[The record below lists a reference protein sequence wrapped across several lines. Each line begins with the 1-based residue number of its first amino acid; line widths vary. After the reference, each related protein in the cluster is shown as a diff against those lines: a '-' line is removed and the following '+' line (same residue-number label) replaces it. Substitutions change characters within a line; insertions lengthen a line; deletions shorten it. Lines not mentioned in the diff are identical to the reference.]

1 MSQNNDQGRPNPSQ
15 TWYDNGQVPQSK
27 RFPFGAGNGD
37 DASGPETR
45 HNPQVDPYGQHNG
58 GSQGNGQQNYAPP
71 QQSQGRPAPQE
82 TPPYGQAPVNNGP
95 QAPQYGNAPQRNDA
109 QYGQYNAGQQGQY
122 NGSQGQQPGY
132 QQPSQQPNQ
141 GQYPPQGNQPQGGN
155 YGPQDP
161 NGQGNQPQYGSQ
173 GQQYGSQGQQ
183 YGNQPQYGGQE
194 QQYRN
199 DEPVSGD
206 SGNQQFQGILDPHTG
221 EIYPVPDLEGLQDT
235 DALLVVVSGP
245 DSGSQILLDTD
256 VVTVGRSPNA
266 DIFLDDVTVSRKH
279 AEFIRTPSGFTLRDT
294 GSLNGTYVGRQLIDS
309 IELQN
314 GADVQIGKFRMIFQ
328 QRPRS

>member
-1 MSQNNDQGRPNPSQ
+1 MSQNNDPDRPNPSQ
-15 TWYDNGQVPQSK
+15 TWYDTGQVPQSK
-27 RFPFGAGNGD
+27 KFPFGAGNGD
-37 DASGPETR
+37 EHTDSETR
-45 HNPQVDPYGQHNG
+45 HNPQVDQYGQGTG
-58 GSQGNGQQNYAPP
+58 GNQNFAPP
-71 QQSQGRPAPQE
+71 QQQDGQTPEQ
-82 TPPYGQAPVNNGP
+82 TPPYGQQPVDNRR
-95 QAPQYGNAPQRNDA
+95 QAPQYGNAPQ
-109 QYGQYNAGQQGQY
+109 Q
-122 NGSQGQQPGY
+122 
-132 QQPSQQPNQ
+132 NQ
-141 GQYPPQGNQPQGGN
+141 GQYPPQGGQPQSGQPQNGG
-155 YGPQDP
+155 YGPQGSNGPGDQQQY
-161 NGQGNQPQYGSQ
+161 NNQGQGPRHMNSQ
-173 GQQYGSQGQQ
+173 SQQT
-183 YGNQPQYGGQE
+183 GNE
-194 QQYRN
+194 A
-199 DEPVSGD
+199 PVSGD

-221 EIYPVPDLEGLQDT
+221 EIHPVPDLEGLQDT

-314 GADVQIGKFRMIFQ
+314 GADLQIGKFRMIFQ